1 MLIKDIIKN
10 KRLEKDYTMKQLA
23 DLVGV
28 SEATI
33 SRWESG
39 EISNMKRTGIKKLSE
54 SLDIPTH
61 VLMGIEK
68 PELEIIGRVEPMY
81 EYPYIPDPVAAGVPS
96 TIEGLQELPTI
107 NIPNFL
113 LNKYAG
119 SKNIIIMK
127 VSGNSMNKI
136 IPDGALIA
144 LHQNYPLENLKDGD
158 IVVFNADYSYSL
170 KHYHDSGDYLIFK
183 PNSNDNSYK
192 DVIIKKDECLNIVG
206 KVVMYSV
213 ILE

>member
-1 MLIKDIIKN
+1 MLIKDIIKK

-68 PELEIIGRVEPMY
+68 PELEIVGQVEPMY
-81 EYPYIPDPVAAGVPS
+81 EYPYIPDTVAAGIPT
-96 TIEGLQELPTI
+96 TIEGLQELPKI

-113 LNKYAG
+113 LDKYAG
-119 SKNIIIMK
+119 SK
-127 VSGNSMNKI
+127 
-136 IPDGALIA
+136 
-144 LHQNYPLENLKDGD
+144 D
-158 IVVFNADYSYSL
+158 IL
-170 KHYHDSGDYLIFK
+170 
-183 PNSNDNSYK
+183 
-192 DVIIKKDECLNIVG
+192 
-206 KVVMYSV
+206 M
-213 ILE
+213 